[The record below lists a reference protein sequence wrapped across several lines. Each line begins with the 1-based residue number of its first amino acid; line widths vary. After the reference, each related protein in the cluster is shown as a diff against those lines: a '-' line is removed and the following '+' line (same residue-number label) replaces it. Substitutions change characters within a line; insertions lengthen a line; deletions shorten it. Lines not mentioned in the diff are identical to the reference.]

1 MSAFMFSDENF
12 DAIAATLAGWSVSA
26 NYALKNLAQQT
37 FAKLKTPE
45 RSAKMPAR
53 LDEYT
58 APEWLFSRW
67 AEELAEANAKSVN
80 CRYYH
85 STPAEKAEIFGIG
98 AGGQS
103 HYKCQIAK
111 GRKLDLIQFIK
122 VMHCL
127 DYQSCEVNNW
137 EESQIAKEIQATTT
151 EAEATFIRQSAEYN
165 AAKWGI

>member
-1 MSAFMFSDENF
+1 MSAFMLSDENF

-26 NYALKNLAQQT
+26 NYALKDLAQQS

-58 APEWLFSRW
+58 APEWFFSRW
-67 AEELAEANAKSVN
+67 AEELAEANAKSVD

-85 STPAEKAEIFGIG
+85 FTPTEKAEAFGIG
-98 AGGQS
+98 EGGQS
-103 HYKCQIAK
+103 YYKCQIIK

-127 DYQSCEVNNW
+127 NYQSCEVNDW
-137 EESQIAKEIQATTT
+137 EGSQIAKEIQVITS
-151 EAEATFIRQSAEYN
+151 EAEGVYIRQSPEY
-165 AAKWGI
+165 ATAKWGI